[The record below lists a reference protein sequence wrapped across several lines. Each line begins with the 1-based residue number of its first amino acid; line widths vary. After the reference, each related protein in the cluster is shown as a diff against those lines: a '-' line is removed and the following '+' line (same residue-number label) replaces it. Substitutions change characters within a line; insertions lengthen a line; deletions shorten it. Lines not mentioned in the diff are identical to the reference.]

1 VADVSGLPWE
11 GELMEMAVK
20 AGAHAVN
27 CSRLLLSTP
36 NKPTGI
42 YFYSDSED
50 LVLHI
55 VTSGSSNSTARYVVN
70 SNTTIMQHM
79 NQLTSSVTQAV
90 RVVSRDTHDKPAVHI
105 DRAPTGP
112 VELFYSSF
120 IDLYMGAMAR
130 CISFGVGN
138 YAYLAT
144 QISAT
149 SCLQRH
155 EKMVSN
161 RLQKTYSQQGRHVPM
176 CPLP

>member
-55 VTSGSSNSTARYVVN
+55 VTSGSSNSTARYAVDR
-70 SNTTIMQHM
+70 NTAIMQQL
-79 NQLTSSVTQAV
+79 NQLTSSVTQ
-90 RVVSRDTHDKPAVHI
+90 VV
-105 DRAPTGP
+105 
-112 VELFYSSF
+112 
-120 IDLYMGAMAR
+120 
-130 CISFGVGN
+130 
-138 YAYLAT
+138 
-144 QISAT
+144 
-149 SCLQRH
+149 
-155 EKMVSN
+155 
-161 RLQKTYSQQGRHVPM
+161 
-176 CPLP
+176 